1 MPLTDVTVKN
11 TKPSVKAKKLSDAQ
25 GLYLEVM
32 PNGSKYWRLKYRF
45 SGKEKRLALGVYP
58 EVSLAEAREK
68 RDQARKLLKS
78 GIDPS
83 EARKEEKLQQL
94 ANTENSFETIARE
107 WHENQKLSWTP
118 RHASYVLRRLE
129 ADLFPALGVSP
140 ICNITAPQLLGALR
154 VIESRGAIDL
164 AHRALQVCGQ
174 IFRYAIATG
183 RGERD
188 ISADLRGALKSRGV
202 THHAKLEAKE
212 LPEFLHKLEEY
223 DGDLQT
229 KIGLK
234 LMLLTFVRTTE
245 LRGARWE
252 EFNLEKQ
259 EWRIPAE
266 RMKMRDPHIVP
277 LSRQALALLEELKP
291 VTGNREHLFPNR
303 NKPMTFISENTFL
316 YAIYRMGYHS
326 RTTTHGFRGTA
337 STILN
342 EHGFRPDVIERQ
354 LAHSER
360 NKVRA
365 SYNSAQYLP
374 ERRNMMQWWA
384 DYLGEAAGDG
394 KVIFAKFGEGS

>member
-1 MPLTDVTVKN
+1 MALTDTTVRN
-11 TKPSVKAKKLSDAQ
+11 SKPQEKPYKLADAQ
-25 GLYLEVM
+25 GMYLHVK
-32 PNGSKYWRLKYRF
+32 PNGGKHWRLKYRF
-45 SGKEKRLALGVYP
+45 SGKEKLMALGTYP
-58 EVSLAEAREK
+58 EISLAEARERK
-68 RDQARKLLKS
+68 TEARKLLKNN
-78 GIDPS
+78 IDPS
-83 EARKEEKLQQL
+83 EVKKEEKREKL

-118 RHASYVLRRLE
+118 RHASYVLKRLE
-129 ADLFPALGVSP
+129 ADLFPALGSHP
-140 ICNITAPQLLGALR
+140 IKAITAPKLLAALR
-154 VIESRGAIDL
+154 TIETRGAIDL

-188 ISADLRGALKSRGV
+188 ISADLRGALKSRGT
-202 THHAKLEAKE
+202 THHAKLDATE

-223 DGDLQT
+223 DGDFQT

-234 LMLLTFVRTTE
+234 LILLTFVRTTE
-245 LRGARWE
+245 LRGAKWE
-252 EFNLEKQ
+252 EFNLKKQ

-266 RMKMRDPHIVP
+266 RIKMRDPHIVP
-277 LSRQALALLEELKP
+277 LSRQAIRLLEELKP
-291 VTGNREHLFPNR
+291 LTGHRDHLFPNR
-303 NKPMTFISENTFL
+303 NKPLTFISENTFL

-326 RTTTHGFRGTA
+326 RATTHGFRGTA

-384 DYLGEAAGDG
+384 DYLETATDTLQRPESRE
-394 KVIFAKFGEGS
+394 IT